1 MNQQNELQSILERMD
16 KYSRKQLLH
25 ARLQTVFSIVCALF
39 CGILLLKLLQ
49 FIPQLESLV
58 AQAEVLLR
66 DLNAVTKELAK
77 LDLSLMVENI
87 NDLVT
92 TSQSGVEEALAQLT
106 AQVDALLRSIRDFR
120 TYMVIYHYYV
130 LGHTDEQVAHAI
142 SVSRVRALQLRQ
154 RYLDAA

>member
-1 MNQQNELQSILERMD
+1 ME

-92 TSQSGVEEALAQLT
+92 TSQSGVE
-106 AQVDALLRSIRDFR
+106 DALTKINDIDF
-120 TYMVIYHYYV
+120 
-130 LGHTDEQVAHAI
+130 
-142 SVSRVRALQLRQ
+142 SALNQAVKDLSDVVKPLADLIKR
-154 RYLDAA
+154 LSFGGLL

>member
-1 MNQQNELQSILERMD
+1 MNQQNELQIILERME

-92 TSQSGVEEALAQLT
+92 TSQAGVE
-106 AQVDALLRSIRDFR
+106 DALTKINDIDF
-120 TYMVIYHYYV
+120 
-130 LGHTDEQVAHAI
+130 
-142 SVSRVRALQLRQ
+142 SALNQAVKDLSDVVKPLADLIKR
-154 RYLDAA
+154 LSFGGLL

>member
-1 MNQQNELQSILERMD
+1 MNQQNELQSILERME
-16 KYSRKQLLH
+16 KYSRKQLFH
-25 ARLQTVFSIVCALF
+25 ARLQTVFSIICALF

-49 FIPQLESLV
+49 FIPQLESLA

-92 TSQSGVEEALAQLT
+92 TSQSGVE
-106 AQVDALLRSIRDFR
+106 DALTKINDIDF
-120 TYMVIYHYYV
+120 
-130 LGHTDEQVAHAI
+130 
-142 SVSRVRALQLRQ
+142 SALNQAVKDLSDVVKPLADLIKR
-154 RYLDAA
+154 LSFGGLL

>member
-1 MNQQNELQSILERMD
+1 MNQQNELQIILERME

-87 NDLVT
+87 NDLVV
-92 TSQSGVEEALAQLT
+92 TSQSGVE
-106 AQVDALLRSIRDFR
+106 DALTKINDIDF
-120 TYMVIYHYYV
+120 
-130 LGHTDEQVAHAI
+130 
-142 SVSRVRALQLRQ
+142 SALNQAVKDLSDVVKPLADLIKR
-154 RYLDAA
+154 LSFGGLL

>member
-1 MNQQNELQSILERMD
+1 MMTKREL
-16 KYSRKQLLH
+16 
-25 ARLQTVFSIVCALF
+25 
-39 CGILLLKLLQ
+39 
-49 FIPQLESLV
+49 
-58 AQAEVLLR
+58 
-66 DLNAVTKELAK
+66 LNAYRAAVIELEELRRQLQRVGTDGRPSGIRNMQA
-77 LDLSLMVENI
+77 DAI
-87 NDLVT
+87 RGTNDPATAAMQLAD
-92 TSQSGVEEALAQLT
+92 GLEGMLHRKEEALAQLT

>member
-1 MNQQNELQSILERMD
+1 MTKREL
-16 KYSRKQLLH
+16 
-25 ARLQTVFSIVCALF
+25 
-39 CGILLLKLLQ
+39 
-49 FIPQLESLV
+49 
-58 AQAEVLLR
+58 
-66 DLNAVTKELAK
+66 LNAYRAAVIELEELRRQLQRVGTDGRPSGIRSMHADATRGTNDPTAAAMQLADGLEGMLHRKE
-77 LDLSLMVENI
+77 D
-87 NDLVT
+87 
-92 TSQSGVEEALAQLT
+92 ALAQLT